1 MLEQSELVCQLQHRS
16 EQLTTRGAQPAEF
29 TPTPRR
35 RREAAPATMRAVL
48 LALLLPLSTHAGF
61 RMEGYDSGEPGS
73 GPCESHTLS
82 WADAH
87 WTNVQNPH
95 ESVDDVACLDIY
107 EDDIPVSMKIDA
119 SACSSSSSEL
129 IWMTTY
135 DSHGCGNDLDA
146 TFNFTDGQCRKQTTD
161 PWSCFFIQNDQ
172 LRYGHCWNIFS
183 VRLSCWDGSIAP
195 VTGAITFSGL
205 SLADAQANEAVL
217 VDTIATSAGVDE
229 SRVSISIASAARRRL
244 ADGVIVTYFIATE
257 TTADAAALVHT
268 LSTLT
273 TEDTKAA
280 LTAAAA
286 ENGVATT
293 FATVTVTVVIVD
305 EREDAAGD
313 EDDDD
318 APATASTEVLL
329 VVGILLLLVGVGA
342 GVFISRRRPA
352 PDAPAVIQM
361 ATHVVVD
368 DGRMAKADPESP
380 APPIVAAAEEVP
392 APVWT

>member
-1 MLEQSELVCQLQHRS
+1 
-16 EQLTTRGAQPAEF
+16 
-29 TPTPRR
+29 
-35 RREAAPATMRAVL
+35 MR
-48 LALLLPLSTHAGF
+48 ALLLLLAGAEAGF

-87 WTNVQNPH
+87 WTNLKNPH
-95 ESVDDVACLDIY
+95 EVAEDVACLDFY

-135 DSHGCGNDLDA
+135 DSHGCGNDVDSM
-146 TFNFTDGQCRKQTTD
+146 FNFTDGQCRKQETD

-183 VRLSCWDGSIAP
+183 VRLSCWDGSVAP

-229 SRVSISIASAARRRL
+229 SRVSISIATAARRRL

-280 LTAAAA
+280 LTTAAA
-286 ENGVATT
+286 ENGVAAT

-313 EDDDD
+313 DDDD
-318 APATASTEVLL
+318 EPATASTEILL

>member
-1 MLEQSELVCQLQHRS
+1 
-16 EQLTTRGAQPAEF
+16 
-29 TPTPRR
+29 
-35 RREAAPATMRAVL
+35 MRAVL
-48 LALLLPLSTHAGF
+48 LTLLLPLSTDAGF

-107 EDDIPVSMKIDA
+107 EDEIPVSMKIDA

-135 DSHGCGNDLDA
+135 DSHGCGNDVDSM
-146 TFNFTDGQCRKQTTD
+146 FNFTDGQCRKQETD

-183 VRLSCWDGSIAP
+183 VRLSCWDGSVAP

-229 SRVSISIASAARRRL
+229 SRVSISIATAARRRL
-244 ADGVIVTYFIATE
+244 ADGVIVTYSIATD
-257 TTADAAALVHT
+257 TTADADALVST
-268 LSTLT
+268 LSALT
-273 TEDTKAA
+273 TEECSTA
-280 LTAAAA
+280 LTTAAATHNVA
-286 ENGVATT
+286 SIFESVAVTQISTPVAAAATANAADEN
-293 FATVTVTVVIVD
+293 
-305 EREDAAGD
+305 EDAAL
-313 EDDDD
+313 ESNAA
-318 APATASTEVLL
+318 AP
-329 VVGILLLLVGVGA
+329 
-342 GVFISRRRPA
+342 RRF
-352 PDAPAVIQM
+352 
-361 ATHVVVD
+361 
-368 DGRMAKADPESP
+368 
-380 APPIVAAAEEVP
+380 VAASAS
-392 APVWT
+392 AALLAAALA

>member
-1 MLEQSELVCQLQHRS
+1 
-16 EQLTTRGAQPAEF
+16 
-29 TPTPRR
+29 
-35 RREAAPATMRAVL
+35 MRAVL
-48 LALLLPLSTHAGF
+48 LTLLLPLSTDAGF

-119 SACSSSSSEL
+119 SACSAWSSESK

-135 DSHGCGNDLDA
+135 DSHGCGNDVDSM
-146 TFNFTDGQCRKQTTD
+146 FNFTDGQCRKQETD
-161 PWSCFFIQNDQ
+161 PWSCFFIQSNQ
-172 LRYGHCWNIFS
+172 LHYGRCWNIFS
-183 VRLSCWDGSIAP
+183 VRLSCWDGSHPA
-195 VTGAITFSGL
+195 SG
-205 SLADAQANEAVL
+205 
-217 VDTIATSAGVDE
+217 
-229 SRVSISIASAARRRL
+229 
-244 ADGVIVTYFIATE
+244 
-257 TTADAAALVHT
+257 
-268 LSTLT
+268 
-273 TEDTKAA
+273 
-280 LTAAAA
+280 
-286 ENGVATT
+286 
-293 FATVTVTVVIVD
+293 
-305 EREDAAGD
+305 
-313 EDDDD
+313 DDDD

-352 PDAPAVIQM
+352 PEAPAVIQM

-392 APVWT
+392 PPVWT

>member
-16 EQLTTRGAQPAEF
+16 EQLTSRGAQPAEF

-48 LALLLPLSTHAGF
+48 LTLLLPLSTDAGF

-119 SACSSSSSEL
+119 SACSAWSSESK

-135 DSHGCGNDLDA
+135 DSHGCGNDVDSM
-146 TFNFTDGQCRKQTTD
+146 FNFTDGQCRKQETD
-161 PWSCFFIQNDQ
+161 PWSCFFIQSNQ
-172 LRYGHCWNIFS
+172 LHYGRCWNIFS
-183 VRLSCWDGSIAP
+183 VRLSCWDGSHP
-195 VTGAITFSGL
+195 TSG
-205 SLADAQANEAVL
+205 
-217 VDTIATSAGVDE
+217 
-229 SRVSISIASAARRRL
+229 
-244 ADGVIVTYFIATE
+244 
-257 TTADAAALVHT
+257 
-268 LSTLT
+268 
-273 TEDTKAA
+273 
-280 LTAAAA
+280 
-286 ENGVATT
+286 
-293 FATVTVTVVIVD
+293 
-305 EREDAAGD
+305 
-313 EDDDD
+313 DDDD

-329 VVGILLLLVGVGA
+329 VVGILLLFVGVGA

-352 PDAPAVIQM
+352 PEAPAVIQM

-368 DGRMAKADPESP
+368 DGQMAKADPESP

-392 APVWT
+392 PPVWT

>member
-1 MLEQSELVCQLQHRS
+1 
-16 EQLTTRGAQPAEF
+16 
-29 TPTPRR
+29 
-35 RREAAPATMRAVL
+35 MRALLLVL
-48 LALLLPLSTHAGF
+48 LAWSTEAGF
-61 RMEGYDSGEPGS
+61 RMEGYDGPNTRDGS
-73 GPCESHTLS
+73 GACASHTLS
-82 WADAH
+82 WADSH
-87 WTNVQNPH
+87 WTNLQNPH
-95 ESVDDVACLDIY
+95 ESVDDVACLDFY
-107 EDDIPVSMKIDA
+107 ERDVPVSMKIDA
-119 SACSSSSSEL
+119 TACSSSSSEL

-135 DSHGCGNDLDA
+135 DSHGCGNDVDSM
-146 TFNFTDGQCRKQTTD
+146 FNFTDGQCRKQETD

-183 VRLSCWDGSIAP
+183 VRLSCWDGSVAP

-229 SRVSISIASAARRRL
+229 SRVSISIATAERRRL

-286 ENGVATT
+286 ENGVAAT
-293 FATVTVTVVIVD
+293 FETVTVTVVIVD

-313 EDDDD
+313 DDDDD

-352 PDAPAVIQM
+352 PEAPAVIQM

-368 DGRMAKADPESP
+368 DGQMAKADPESP
-380 APPIVAAAEEVP
+380 APPIVASAEEVP

>member
-16 EQLTTRGAQPAEF
+16 EQLTSRGAQRAEF

-48 LALLLPLSTHAGF
+48 LTLLLPLSTDAGF

-119 SACSSSSSEL
+119 SACSAWSSESK

-135 DSHGCGNDLDA
+135 DSHGCGNDVDSM
-146 TFNFTDGQCRKQTTD
+146 FNFTDGQCRKQETD
-161 PWSCFFIQNDQ
+161 PWSCFFIQSNQ
-172 LRYGHCWNIFS
+172 LHYGRCWNIFS
-183 VRLSCWDGSIAP
+183 VRLSCWDGSHP
-195 VTGAITFSGL
+195 
-205 SLADAQANEAVL
+205 
-217 VDTIATSAGVDE
+217 
-229 SRVSISIASAARRRL
+229 AS
-244 ADGVIVTYFIATE
+244 D
-257 TTADAAALVHT
+257 
-268 LSTLT
+268 
-273 TEDTKAA
+273 
-280 LTAAAA
+280 
-286 ENGVATT
+286 
-293 FATVTVTVVIVD
+293 
-305 EREDAAGD
+305 
-313 EDDDD
+313 DDDD
-318 APATASTEVLL
+318 APATASTEVL
-329 VVGILLLLVGVGA
+329 VVIGVLLILVGVGA
-342 GVFISRRRPA
+342 GVFVSRRRPA
-352 PDAPAVIQM
+352 PEAPAVIQM

-368 DGRMAKADPESP
+368 NGQMAKAAPESP

-392 APVWT
+392 PPVWT

>member
-1 MLEQSELVCQLQHRS
+1 
-16 EQLTTRGAQPAEF
+16 
-29 TPTPRR
+29 
-35 RREAAPATMRAVL
+35 MRAFL
-48 LALLLPLSTHAGF
+48 LTLLPLSTLAGF
-61 RMEGYDSGEPGS
+61 RMEGYNSGEPGS

-82 WADAH
+82 WNDAN
-87 WTNVQNPH
+87 WTGLQNPH
-95 ESVDDVACLDIY
+95 ESVEDVACLDFY
-107 EDDIPVSMKIDA
+107 EDGIPVSMKIDA
-119 SACSSSSSEL
+119 TACSSSSSEL

-183 VRLSCWDGSIAP
+183 VRLSCWDGSHP
-195 VTGAITFSGL
+195 TSG
-205 SLADAQANEAVL
+205 
-217 VDTIATSAGVDE
+217 
-229 SRVSISIASAARRRL
+229 
-244 ADGVIVTYFIATE
+244 
-257 TTADAAALVHT
+257 
-268 LSTLT
+268 
-273 TEDTKAA
+273 
-280 LTAAAA
+280 
-286 ENGVATT
+286 
-293 FATVTVTVVIVD
+293 
-305 EREDAAGD
+305 
-313 EDDDD
+313 DDDD

-352 PDAPAVIQM
+352 PEAPAVIQM

-368 DGRMAKADPESP
+368 DGQMAKADPESP

>member
-16 EQLTTRGAQPAEF
+16 EQLTARGAQRAEF

-35 RREAAPATMRAVL
+35 RREAASNPAPAPTTPRAKLTMRALLLL
-48 LALLLPLSTHAGF
+48 LAGAEAGF

-87 WTNVQNPH
+87 WTNLKNPH
-95 ESVDDVACLDIY
+95 EVAEDVACLDFY

-183 VRLSCWDGSIAP
+183 VRLSCWDGSVAP

-229 SRVSISIASAARRRL
+229 SRVSISIATAARRRL
-244 ADGVIVTYFIATE
+244 SDGVIVTYTITTDSTAAADALVGTMSDLTTE
-257 TTADAAALVHT
+257 ECSTALTTAAVTHNVASLFESVAVTQISTPVAAAATADAA
-268 LSTLT
+268 
-273 TEDTKAA
+273 D
-280 LTAAAA
+280 
-286 ENGVATT
+286 EN
-293 FATVTVTVVIVD
+293 
-305 EREDAAGD
+305 EDAALGSD
-313 EDDDD
+313 
-318 APATASTEVLL
+318 
-329 VVGILLLLVGVGA
+329 
-342 GVFISRRRPA
+342 
-352 PDAPAVIQM
+352 
-361 ATHVVVD
+361 
-368 DGRMAKADPESP
+368 
-380 APPIVAAAEEVP
+380 AAAPRRFAAAGASAALLAAVL
-392 APVWT
+392 A